1 MIAIAVRYHVQ
12 AYVPSAYQKA
22 EPQASLRSPGVSEH
36 FTAPD
41 VLVLA
46 SGGTL
51 GEAWM
56 SGLLAG
62 LEDATGH
69 DFRGTESFVG
79 TSAGSLVAAA
89 LVAGQRPRRP
99 PSVASRA
106 LPSGED
112 VAADVIPDTTS
123 TTLAAWL
130 PMSRSAMLGMA
141 REAARL
147 AALAATP
154 LAPMALALG
163 STGSTAMRAA
173 LLSRSPGTDESLSAI
188 HDGVADTGARFD
200 GRLRIVAV
208 DRETGRRVVFGA
220 PGAPDATVAQA
231 VQASCSVPW
240 IFAPVRIDDREY
252 VDGGVWSNTNLDVAP
267 AARLTQVLCLNPIA
281 SLDIAL
287 ASPFGLLRAI
297 AGSSAALETLA
308 LRSRGA
314 KVRMIGPAQD
324 IARVMGPNLMDA
336 RRREQVLGGG
346 YAQGIKLGGGSA
358 ISG

>member
-1 MIAIAVRYHVQ
+1 M
-12 AYVPSAYQKA
+12 
-22 EPQASLRSPGVSEH
+22 
-36 FTAPD
+36 APD

-62 LEDATGH
+62 IEDATDH
-69 DFRGTESFVG
+69 DFRGTEAFIG

-99 PSVASRA
+99 KGPPGELALEAGDPPPAGANVASESA
-106 LPSGED
+106 SQ
-112 VAADVIPDTTS
+112 
-123 TTLAAWL
+123 LAAPIL
-130 PMSRSAMLGMA
+130 GIPRSALTSVA

-147 AALAATP
+147 AGIAATP

-173 LLSRSPGTDESLSAI
+173 LLGRAPGTDTSLDEI
-188 HDGVADTGARFD
+188 HDGVIETGARFD
-200 GRLRIVAV
+200 GRLRVVAV
-208 DRETGRRVVFGA
+208 DRGSGRRVVFGS
-220 PGAPDATVAQA
+220 PGAPEATVAKA

-240 IFAPVRIDDREY
+240 IFAPVRINGREY
-252 VDGGVWSNTNLDVAP
+252 VDGGVWSNTNLDIAP
-267 AARLTQVLCLNPIA
+267 AARLTEVLCLNPIA
-281 SLDIAL
+281 SLDIAI
-287 ASPFGLLRAI
+287 ASPFGMLRAI
-297 AGSSAALETLA
+297 AGSTAALETMT

-314 KVRMIGPAQD
+314 KVRMIGPSQD

-336 RRREQVLGGG
+336 SLRERVLAGGH
-346 YAQGIKLGGGSA
+346 AQGLEIGRRDAGSKA
-358 ISG
+358 AR

>member
-1 MIAIAVRYHVQ
+1 M
-12 AYVPSAYQKA
+12 
-22 EPQASLRSPGVSEH
+22 
-36 FTAPD
+36 APD

-62 LEDATGH
+62 VEDATGH
-69 DFRGTESFVG
+69 DFRHVVSLIG

-99 PSVASRA
+99 RPKQPRPE
-106 LPSGED
+106 LTSG
-112 VAADVIPDTTS
+112 APAGADVIPDSTAAATGLVPWLPIRG
-123 TTLAAWL
+123 TTLL
-130 PMSRSAMLGMA
+130 NVA

-147 AALAATP
+147 AGVAATP
-154 LAPMALALG
+154 LAPVALALG
-163 STGSTAMRAA
+163 STSSSAMRGA
-173 LLSRSPGTDESLSAI
+173 LLSRAPGTDTSLKAI
-188 HDGVADTGARFD
+188 HDGVDETGARFD

-208 DRETGRRVVFGA
+208 DRGSGRRVVFGA

-240 IFAPVRIDDREY
+240 IFAPVTIDGREY

-267 AARLTQVLCLNPIA
+267 AARETQVLCLNPIA

-287 ASPFGLLRAI
+287 ASPFGLLRAL
-297 AGSSAALETLA
+297 AGSTAALETLT

-314 KVRMIGPAQD
+314 KVRMIGPSPQ
-324 IARVMGPNLMDA
+324 IAKVMGPNLMDS
-336 RRREQVLGGG
+336 RLREQVLDGG
-346 YAQGIKLGGGSA
+346 YAQGLEIGARDAGSA
-358 ISG
+358 AAGG

>member
-1 MIAIAVRYHVQ
+1 
-12 AYVPSAYQKA
+12 
-22 EPQASLRSPGVSEH
+22 VSEH
-36 FTAPD
+36 FIGPD

-62 LEDATGH
+62 IEDAVGH
-69 DFRGTESFVG
+69 DFRETESFVG

-99 PSVASRA
+99 LQGPGNLALNAGDAVAQPTVVPGATSQ
-106 LPSGED
+106 LLSPW
-112 VAADVIPDTTS
+112 IPI
-123 TTLAAWL
+123 
-130 PMSRSAMLGMA
+130 PRSMLLNVA

-147 AALAATP
+147 AGVAATP
-154 LAPMALALG
+154 LAPLALSIG
-163 STGSTAMRAA
+163 STSSSAMRAA
-173 LLSRSPGTDESLSAI
+173 LLSRAPGTDRSLSAV
-188 HDGVADTGARFD
+188 HDGVAEAGARFD
-200 GRLRIVAV
+200 GRLRVVAV
-208 DRETGRRVVFGA
+208 DRDSGRRVVFGS

-240 IFAPVRIDDREY
+240 IFAPVTIEGREY
-252 VDGGVWSNTNLDVAP
+252 VDGGVWSNTNLDIAP
-267 AARLTQVLCLNPIA
+267 ATRLTQILCLNPIA
-281 SLDIAL
+281 SLDIAI
-287 ASPFGLLRAI
+287 ASPFGMLRAI

-314 KVRMIGPAQD
+314 KVRMIGPAHD

-336 RRREQVLGGG
+336 RRRERVLAGG
-346 YAQGIKLGGGSA
+346 YAQGLEIGRA
-358 ISG
+358 

>member
-1 MIAIAVRYHVQ
+1 M
-12 AYVPSAYQKA
+12 
-22 EPQASLRSPGVSEH
+22 
-36 FTAPD
+36 APD

-62 LEDATGH
+62 IEDATGH
-69 DFRGTESFVG
+69 DFRTTESFVG

-99 PSVASRA
+99 KQGSGWPA
-106 LPSGED
+106 LPAGSA
-112 VAADVIPDTTS
+112 VAADVAGVAADVAGVAADAAGVAADVAAERGGQ
-123 TTLAAWL
+123 LAAWL
-130 PMSRSAMLGMA
+130 PISRSAIQGVA

-147 AALAATP
+147 AGVAATP
-154 LAPMALALG
+154 LAPMALAIG
-163 STGSTAMRAA
+163 ATGATAMRAA
-173 LLSRSPGTDESLSAI
+173 LLGRAPGSDESLSAI
-188 HDGVADTGARFD
+188 HDGVAETGARFD
-200 GRLRIVAV
+200 GRLRVVAV
-208 DRETGRRVVFGA
+208 DRESGKRVVFGS

-240 IFAPVRIDDREY
+240 MFAPTTIDGREY

-281 SLDIAL
+281 SLDIAI

-297 AGSSAALETLA
+297 AGSTAALETLT
-308 LRSRGA
+308 LRGRGA
-314 KVRMIGPAQD
+314 KVRMLGPERD

-336 RRREQVLGGG
+336 RHRERVLAGG
-346 YAQGIKLGGGSA
+346 YAQGLKVAGA
-358 ISG
+358 AV